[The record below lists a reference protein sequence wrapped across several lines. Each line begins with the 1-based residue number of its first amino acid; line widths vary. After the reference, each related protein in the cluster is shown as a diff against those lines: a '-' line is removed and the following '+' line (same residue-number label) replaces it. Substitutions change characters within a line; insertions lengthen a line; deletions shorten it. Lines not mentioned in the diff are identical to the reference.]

1 MSIKRLI
8 LTASMSSVLAAC
20 AVGPDYHVPD
30 SAVAAAFK
38 GVPVN
43 SEQWIEVKPSQAWI
57 RGDWWTDFNDAE
69 LNQLIFILNQENQ
82 TVAQALARYQAA
94 IAQTRGSRAGLFPSL
109 DSTTSANRSGGSE
122 SDVLSRYS
130 LGADVSWEADL
141 WGRIRRQVEASSA
154 SEEAAAINLADA
166 RLSMQAELLQNY
178 FSLHSTDLERQLLR
192 QIISAYEQSLQITRN
207 RYEQG
212 VAAYADVVAAEA
224 QLENAR
230 VDAISIET
238 TRSTH
243 ENAIAVLIGQTPSTF
258 SLAEKPNYLPEPIS
272 VPVGLP
278 SELLRARPDIAAAE
292 RNVAAANAN
301 IGVAQSAWFPRLN
314 LSASG
319 SFQESNFSDW
329 INSPINVW
337 SLGPQ
342 LVLSILDGGARR
354 AGVASAKAD
363 YQAEVAG
370 YRQTVLEAMRE
381 VENALTTGANLV
393 REQEAQQRALNASR
407 QSLAITLNQYQA
419 GLVDFLSVT
428 QVQNT
433 TYNAE
438 IRQLNLRANRLQNQ
452 VNLIRALG
460 GGWENPRLLQAS
472 N

>member
-1 MSIKRLI
+1 MSVKRLI
-8 LTASMSSVLAAC
+8 LAVSASSLLAAC
-20 AVGPDYHVPD
+20 AVGPDYQVPE

-38 GVPVN
+38 GAPIQ
-43 SEQWIEVKPSQAWI
+43 SDQWIEVKPSQAWI
-57 RGDWWTDFNDAE
+57 RGNWWTDFNDAE
-69 LNQLIFILNQENQ
+69 LNQLVLLLNQENQ

-94 IAQTRGSRAGLFPSL
+94 IAQTRGSRSDLFPTVGN
-109 DSTTSANRSGGSE
+109 TTSASRSGGSE
-122 SDVLSRYS
+122 QNASSRFS
-130 LGADVSWEADL
+130 LGADVAWEVDL
-141 WGRIRRQVEASSA
+141 WGRISRQVEASSA
-154 SEEAAAINLADA
+154 SEEAAAIDLADV
-166 RLSMQAELLQNY
+166 RLSLQAELLQNY
-178 FSLHSTDLERQLLR
+178 FALRSTDLESQLLK
-192 QIISAYEQSLQITRN
+192 QIIDAYTQSLQITRN

-238 TRSTH
+238 TRSAY

-258 SLAEKPNYLPEPIS
+258 SLAERPNYLPSLIT
-272 VPVGLP
+272 VPVGIP

-292 RNVAAANAN
+292 RNVAASNAQ

-319 SFQESNFSDW
+319 SYQESSFSDW
-329 INSPINVW
+329 LSSPLNVW

-342 LVLSILDGGARR
+342 LVLTILDGGARR
-354 AGVASAKAD
+354 ASVDSAKAG
-363 YQAEVAG
+363 YQVEVAA

-381 VENALTTGANLV
+381 VEDALTEGANLV

-407 QSLAITLNQYQA
+407 QSLQITLNQYQS
-419 GLVDFLSVT
+419 GLVDFLSVA
-428 QVQNT
+428 QVQSS

-438 IRQLNLRANRLQNQ
+438 IRQLNLRARRLQSQ
-452 VNLIRALG
+452 VDLIRALG
-460 GGWENPRLLQAS
+460 GGWENPRLLSAI

>member
-1 MSIKRLI
+1 M
-8 LTASMSSVLAAC
+8 
-20 AVGPDYHVPD
+20 
-30 SAVAAAFK
+30 
-38 GVPVN
+38 
-43 SEQWIEVKPSQAWI
+43 
-57 RGDWWTDFNDAE
+57 
-69 LNQLIFILNQENQ
+69 
-82 TVAQALARYQAA
+82 
-94 IAQTRGSRAGLFPSL
+94 
-109 DSTTSANRSGGSE
+109 
-122 SDVLSRYS
+122 
-130 LGADVSWEADL
+130 
-141 WGRIRRQVEASSA
+141 
-154 SEEAAAINLADA
+154 
-166 RLSMQAELLQNY
+166 
-178 FSLHSTDLERQLLR
+178 
-192 QIISAYEQSLQITRN
+192 
-207 RYEQG
+207 
-212 VAAYADVVAAEA
+212 
-224 QLENAR
+224 
-230 VDAISIET
+230 
-238 TRSTH
+238 
-243 ENAIAVLIGQTPSTF
+243 
-258 SLAEKPNYLPEPIS
+258 
-272 VPVGLP
+272 
-278 SELLRARPDIAAAE
+278 
-292 RNVAAANAN
+292 
-301 IGVAQSAWFPRLN
+301 
-314 LSASG
+314 
-319 SFQESNFSDW
+319 
-329 INSPINVW
+329 W

>member
-178 FSLHSTDLERQLLR
+178 FSLRSTDLERQLLR

-319 SFQESNFSDW
+319 
-329 INSPINVW
+329 NS
-337 SLGPQ
+337 
-342 LVLSILDGGARR
+342 
-354 AGVASAKAD
+354 
-363 YQAEVAG
+363 
-370 YRQTVLEAMRE
+370 T
-381 VENALTTGANLV
+381 
-393 REQEAQQRALNASR
+393 ALNCSALPKAR
-407 QSLAITLNQYQA
+407 PPDTITLA
-419 GLVDFLSVT
+419 
-428 QVQNT
+428 
-433 TYNAE
+433 
-438 IRQLNLRANRLQNQ
+438 
-452 VNLIRALG
+452 
-460 GGWENPRLLQAS
+460 
-472 N
+472 